1 MRIGRFLGIV
11 ITVNPFFLL
20 LLPAA
25 AAVGKL
31 IPTLVLFAVVLWHET
46 AHVLA
51 ALCYGLR
58 VEEIELLPFGGTAR
72 VEDLMQLDPEIEAVV
87 AAVGPISNLVLI
99 GIIGILHAYYPC
111 DQGWIEFL
119 TKANL
124 SMAALNLLPALPLD
138 GGRILRSYLARGF
151 GLKKATE
158 KAALIGQLTAV
169 VFVFCGLG
177 GLYYYRSLN
186 SALLI
191 VIGFFIFTAA
201 RKEKQASIY
210 VFMRYLIHKQR
221 ELRLNG
227 VMMTKHL
234 VASSDT
240 VVGEVIDHLAP
251 SCFHIVWIIS
261 PNAEL
266 IGVVTETELINSLL
280 EEGIHGKL
288 SKLVNIK
295 FKT

>member
-1 MRIGRFLGIV
+1 M
-11 ITVNPFFLL
+11 
-20 LLPAA
+20 
-25 AAVGKL
+25 
-31 IPTLVLFAVVLWHET
+31 
-46 AHVLA
+46 
-51 ALCYGLR
+51 
-58 VEEIELLPFGGTAR
+58 
-72 VEDLMQLDPEIEAVV
+72 
-87 AAVGPISNLVLI
+87 
-99 GIIGILHAYYPC
+99 
-111 DQGWIEFL
+111 
-119 TKANL
+119 
-124 SMAALNLLPALPLD
+124 
-138 GGRILRSYLARGF
+138 
-151 GLKKATE
+151 
-158 KAALIGQLTAV
+158 

-191 VIGFFIFTAA
+191 VIGFIFTAA

-221 ELRLNG
+221 AALNG